1 MTKIKSKYITI
12 NSISFQPVT
21 SKIVIDGISTLD
33 DIKSSGGD
41 ILKDK
46 KIFRQTI
53 CKWIDDSVKAGSF
66 SDSLKLATITPMQ

>member
-41 ILKDK
+41 ILKDN
-46 KIFRQTI
+46 ISTNH
-53 CKWIDDSVKAGSF
+53 
-66 SDSLKLATITPMQ
+66 M